1 MGRCNEMED
10 ELILGTQ
17 GWLPQLRVALQDCS
31 VYRVSTCDTQLISLA
46 MQVTSEMK
54 LSATAPSS
62 FRYSY
67 SHGRNTEPC
76 SMQKLRA

>member
-1 MGRCNEMED
+1 MGICNEMED

-31 VYRVSTCDTQLISLA
+31 YRVSTCDTQLISLA
-46 MQVTSEMK
+46 MQVASEMK
-54 LSATAPSS
+54 LSATGPSS

-67 SHGRNTEPC
+67 SHGRNTKPC